1 MEYCYST
8 TSHDD
13 DNLSDEEDDTITITA
28 RCVINAAGIDC
39 DVVQSSAAK
48 SGESNSSILPQ
59 PTFEA
64 RPRRGQYAIFAA
76 PNEGDD
82 NNAIDNVDDAKTP
95 HSTTWPNVPRTIPI
109 RPIQPNPTQF
119 TKGIFVYSTLYDQ
132 IVVGLTATDQ
142 TSRIDNKIDQK
153 VATELVSH
161 AKRVL
166 GPQFDDT
173 KLIGDYVGI
182 RPGTNQRD
190 YQIHLH
196 HGAQFITVGGIRSTG
211 LTASLGIGR
220 HVVQCLLPSIFRGLL
235 LLMMKVSYWLLLHH
249 YQM

>member
-1 MEYCYST
+1 MWSNQVQLKVESPTAAYC
-8 TSHDD
+8 H
-13 DNLSDEEDDTITITA
+13 NLHS
-28 RCVINAAGIDC
+28 RQGQ
-39 DVVQSSAAK
+39 DVV
-48 SGESNSSILPQ
+48 NM
-59 PTFEA
+59 
-64 RPRRGQYAIFAA
+64 QYLLHQTKETI
-76 PNEGDD
+76 
-82 NNAIDNVDDAKTP
+82 IT

-119 TKGIFVYSTLYDQ
+119 TKGIFVYSTLYNQ
-132 IVVGLTATDQ
+132 IVVGPTATDQ
-142 TSRIDNKIDQK
+142 TSRIDKKIDQK

-190 YQIHLH
+190 YQIHSY
-196 HGAQFITVGGIRSTG
+196 HGANFITVGGIRSTG